1 MKQITENEASAIRN
15 ALVRMNLSNL
25 ADCGNIT
32 DEITGVSFR
41 DFFADLPSVVMEL
54 SQHGDRYQAFINS
67 LDKVSGIL
75 NAITE
80 RNQILMDAGYFFEC
94 IDSSNHKG

>member
-1 MKQITENEASAIRN
+1 MKTLTENEIAVIRN
-15 ALVRMNLSNL
+15 AFKKMEMHELI
-25 ADCGNIT
+25 DCGNIT
-32 DEITGVSFR
+32 DEITGASFR

-94 IDSSNHKG
+94 IDSSNHK